1 MQLFGLTISRR
12 KAVGPL
18 SPVDNRGGW
27 FQIVRESFPGAWQ
40 QNVEVR
46 PDLVLAF
53 STVFACIT
61 LIAGDIGK
69 LRIKLMEQ
77 GDDDI
82 WQETTSSAFSP
93 VLRKPNRYQTRQK
106 FVEQWIVSKLTA
118 GNAYALK
125 VRDAR
130 GIVTDLFIL
139 DPNRVRPLVAPDGA
153 VYYQLQ
159 SDDLSEVPEGLPAVP
174 ASEIIHDRMVCLFH
188 PLVGISPI
196 YACGLAATQ
205 GLKIQGNSA
214 QFFQNMSRPS
224 GILTAPGQI
233 SDDTANRLKR
243 HWEDNYSGDKMGK
256 IAVLG
261 DGLKYEAMTVNAIDA
276 QLVEQLKLSSE
287 QVCSTFHVP
296 PYMVGV
302 GPMPTYTN
310 IEALNQQY
318 YSQCLQSLIESF
330 EACLDEGLGLDAVPT
345 RWLGTEFDLDG
356 LLRMD
361 TATQVKTL
369 NDAVGGGWLSPN
381 EARAKRGMRAVPG
394 GDTPY
399 LQVQNYSLAAL
410 AKRDSSEDP
419 FAKPAPTAAPAPAPT
434 DPATDPTAQAAAD
447 GAAAQETLDFLEYIA
462 KGIECAQT

>member
-1 MQLFGLTISRR
+1 MELFGLTIGRR

-18 SPVDNRGGW
+18 APVDNRGGW
-27 FQIVRESFPGAWQ
+27 FSIIRESFPGAWQ
-40 QNVEVR
+40 TNVEVR
-46 PDLVLAF
+46 ADLVLAF

-69 LRIKLMEQ
+69 LRIKLMQQ
-77 GDDDI
+77 GADDI
-82 WQETTSSAFSP
+82 WQETTSAAFSP

-106 FVEQWIVSKLTA
+106 FIEQWIVSKLTH

-125 VRDAR
+125 VRDVR
-130 GIVTDLFIL
+130 GVVTDLFIL
-139 DPNRVRPLVAPDGA
+139 DPNRVKPLVAPDGA

-159 SDDLSEVPEGLPAVP
+159 ADDLSELPVGLPAVP

-205 GLKIQGNSA
+205 GLKIQENSA

-243 HWEDNYSGDKMGK
+243 HWEENYSGDKIGK

-287 QVCSTFHVP
+287 QVCSVFHVP

-302 GPMPTYTN
+302 GAMPTYTN

-318 YSQCLQSLIESF
+318 YSQCLQALIESC
-330 EACLDEGLGLDAVPT
+330 EACLDEGLGLVSVAT
-345 RWLGTEFDLDG
+345 RALGTEFDLDG

-361 TATQVKTL
+361 TATQIKTL
-369 NDAVGGGWLSPN
+369 NDAVGGGWMAPN
-381 EARAKRGMRAVPG
+381 EARAKRGMRGVDG

-410 AKRDSSEDP
+410 AKRDSGDP
-419 FAKPAPTAAPAPAPT
+419 FAKPAPAPAPT
-434 DPATDPTAQAAAD
+434 PATDPAASPAAGDGQAAA
-447 GAAAQETLDFLEYIA
+447 AAAQETLDLIEYIA
-462 KGIECAQT
+462 KGLECTPT